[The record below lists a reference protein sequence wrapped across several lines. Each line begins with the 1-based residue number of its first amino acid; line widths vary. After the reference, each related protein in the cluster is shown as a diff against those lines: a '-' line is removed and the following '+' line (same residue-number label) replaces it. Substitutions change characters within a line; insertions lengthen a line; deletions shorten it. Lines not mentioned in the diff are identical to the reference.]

1 VIAWKDWHVVVFA
14 EFQHPAGRNDAA
26 LELAV
31 GVKVR
36 VLRGQFMPPEAGL
49 SNSFQPDKERAD
61 AQLR

>member
-36 VLRGQFMPPEAGL
+36 VLRGQFMPPEA
-49 SNSFQPDKERAD
+49 
-61 AQLR
+61 